1 VTATS
6 SRLVDAAIA
15 ALRVAAAGRWTILGA
30 VPKSLPDLEPPEAI
44 GPYRVTGV
52 LGEGGS
58 AVVYAA
64 EHEGQ
69 AVALKVPREREL
81 TDREQERFLEEAKML
96 ARVRHRAVVEV
107 LDSGRLPDGQP
118 FLLMRRYEGETLGDH
133 IERAGALPLERALAL
148 FSELGSAVQALHDA
162 GLLHRDLKP
171 ENLLLVDQ
179 GRAVKLLDFG
189 IAKDID
195 APASTTT
202 QAGIA
207 RGTPATMAPERFFGA
222 PASKS
227 SDVYELAVILY
238 VMVVGRLPWPEV
250 TNPQA
255 RLNPTSPLEA
265 GAMIPAPLADVMMQ
279 ALSTRPERRPASIS
293 ELVDAVL
300 EAGRNDSGAATR
312 VTAAT
317 PMIDTAPAVGHK
329 SEEAQVIES
338 RRDVRRPTSSLPM
351 LALGV
356 AVLVVAGTATLFFAS
371 SGNAGGTGASADP
384 AAAAPLAAS
393 ETPKSPSPPAP
404 EPVSVQQAAPEP
416 TETAERE
423 VAAPARKRAAPNPAA
438 RASAAPA
445 PSGSAPKPAP
455 PKGKPKGAPC
465 TRSSECAS
473 MVCAAETCQ

>member
-1 VTATS
+1 VPRS
-6 SRLVDAAIA
+6 SPDIA
-15 ALRVAAAGRWTILGA
+15 LE
-30 VPKSLPDLEPPEAI
+30 LPERI

-64 EHEGQ
+64 EHQGE
-69 AVALKVPREREL
+69 VFALKVPREREL
-81 TDREQERFLEEAKML
+81 SDREQERFLEEAKML
-96 ARVRHRAVVEV
+96 ARVQHRAVVEV

-118 FLLMRRYEGETLGDH
+118 FLLMRRYEGETLGDY
-133 IERAGALPLERALAL
+133 IARAGALPLEHALHL

-171 ENLLLVDQ
+171 ENLLLVEG

-222 PASKS
+222 PANKS
-227 SDVYELAVILY
+227 TDVYELAVILY
-238 VMVVGRLPWPEV
+238 VMLVGRLPWPEV

-255 RLNPTSPLEA
+255 RLNPVSLLEA
-265 GAMIPAPLADVMMQ
+265 GAVVPDAVSNVVMQ
-279 ALSTRPERRPASIS
+279 ALSTRPERRPESIS
-293 ELVDAVL
+293 ALVGAVVR
-300 EAGRNDSGAATR
+300 AARGAVDVGGR

-317 PMIDTAPAVGHK
+317 PMLGAAPAIGHK

-338 RRDVRRPTSSLPM
+338 RREPRRARSSWLLGAVAGVVLLGGATS
-351 LALGV
+351 LA
-356 AVLVVAGTATLFFAS
+356 VVAFAGAPAA
-371 SGNAGGTGASADP
+371 SGAP
-384 AAAAPLAAS
+384 EHAAAPVAPLETAEPAA
-393 ETPKSPSPPAP
+393 PDPPAP
-404 EPVSVQQAAPEP
+404 TPEAESESAPAP
-416 TETAERE
+416 TEPPP
-423 VAAPARKRAAPNPAA
+423 PARVHAAMVAPA

-445 PSGSAPKPAP
+445 PSGSAAKPAP
-455 PKGKPKGAPC
+455 PKGKAKGAPC